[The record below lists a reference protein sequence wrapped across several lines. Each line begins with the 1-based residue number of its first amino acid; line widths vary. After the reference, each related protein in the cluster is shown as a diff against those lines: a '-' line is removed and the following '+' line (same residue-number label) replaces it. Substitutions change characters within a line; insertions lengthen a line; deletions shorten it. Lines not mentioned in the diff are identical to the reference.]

1 VTARFAKV
9 PLGLLDWWASARL
22 TASESAVLV
31 YLLRQ
36 TAGEMR
42 DTTDRWAGAAMIRQA
57 TGLADASISRALVSL
72 RARRVIE
79 VVRSHGIDTATVYRL
94 TPPPERTPSPQR
106 WGDPPLS
113 RGGTLPPHVG
123 GPLPSAVGGPS
134 PQPWGDR
141 SEVSQREDQN
151 SATQHRARGL
161 ASDGPP
167 APRVETPAYDGD
179 VSAVVAELARSM
191 TRPDRDGVVRRPTA
205 MQEQALA
212 MAIIEAG
219 EERVRALAADC
230 ARQGWG
236 IAGLLRCFDEGG
248 RVVEAKVPGAK
259 VEAAP
264 ANEPEWAR
272 LKRVKAEAAAAE
284 KLLRDTIRARPGGDE
299 SMTQAEDDEI
309 QRLRAIQRSK
319 V

>member
-1 VTARFAKV
+1 MTARFAKV

-113 RGGTLPPHVG
+113 RGGTDQRYLRERIRIQLLSIAREGWRLMDHLRPASR
-123 GPLPSAVGGPS
+123 PLPTTATCRRSSRSSRGP
-134 PQPWGDR
+134 
-141 SEVSQREDQN
+141 
-151 SATQHRARGL
+151 
-161 ASDGPP
+161 
-167 APRVETPAYDGD
+167 
-179 VSAVVAELARSM
+179 
-191 TRPDRDGVVRRPTA
+191 
-205 MQEQALA
+205 
-212 MAIIEAG
+212 
-219 EERVRALAADC
+219 
-230 ARQGWG
+230 
-236 IAGLLRCFDEGG
+236 
-248 RVVEAKVPGAK
+248 
-259 VEAAP
+259 
-264 ANEPEWAR
+264 
-272 LKRVKAEAAAAE
+272 
-284 KLLRDTIRARPGGDE
+284 
-299 SMTQAEDDEI
+299 
-309 QRLRAIQRSK
+309 
-319 V
+319 